1 MEAGTMGSQ
10 NRKTQTHNLTLQFH
24 VTDEELADIHGQL
37 DALVDR
43 LVLDDM
49 GISARVINLIRMI
62 RGQVAVASN
71 YITQADYE
79 QSVKDFRLD
88 SNSTGW

>member
-1 MEAGTMGSQ
+1 MGSQ
-10 NRKTQTHNLTLQFH
+10 PRKPRTLIIQFR
-24 VTDEELADIHGQL
+24 VTDEELEDIHRQL

-43 LVLDDM
+43 FVFDDM
-49 GISARVINLIRMI
+49 GLSARVINLIRMV
-62 RGQVAVASN
+62 RGQIAVASN
-71 YITQADYE
+71 YISQADYE

>member
-1 MEAGTMGSQ
+1 MSSQ
-10 NRKTQTHNLTLQFH
+10 NRKPRMLTIQFH
-24 VTDEELADIHGQL
+24 ATDEELADIHGQL
-37 DALVDR
+37 ETLVDR
-43 LVLDDM
+43 LVYDDM
-49 GISARVINLIRMI
+49 GLSGRVINLIRMM
-62 RGQVAVASN
+62 RGQVGVASN

>member
-1 MEAGTMGSQ
+1 MKSQ
-10 NRKTQTHNLTLQFH
+10 NKKSRTLTIEFH
-24 VTDEELADIHGQL
+24 ATDEQLADIRGEL
-37 DALVDR
+37 ETLVDR
-43 LVLDDM
+43 LVFDDM
-49 GISARVINLIRMI
+49 GLSGRVINLIRMMK
-62 RGQVAVASN
+62 GQVGVASH

>member
-1 MEAGTMGSQ
+1 MGSQ
-10 NRKTQTHNLTLQFH
+10 NRKTQTRTLALQFR
-24 VTDEELADIHGQL
+24 VTDEELADIHAQL
-37 DALVDR
+37 EALVDR

-49 GISARVINLIRMI
+49 GISARVINLIRMM

-71 YITQADYE
+71 SITQEDYD

>member
-1 MEAGTMGSQ
+1 MAMGSQ
-10 NRKTQTHNLTLQFH
+10 NKKLRTLTIQFH
-24 VTDEELADIHGQL
+24 VTDEELADIHGQF

-43 LVLDDM
+43 LVFDDM
-49 GISARVINLIRMI
+49 GLSGRVINLIRMV
-62 RGQVAVASN
+62 RGQIAVASN
-71 YITQADYE
+71 YITEADYE

>member
-1 MEAGTMGSQ
+1 MGPQ
-10 NRKTQTHNLTLQFH
+10 NRKLRALTIQFH
-24 VTDEELADIHGQL
+24 VTDEELADIHGQI

-43 LVLDDM
+43 LVFEDM
-49 GISARVINLIRMI
+49 GLSGRVINIIRMM
-62 RGQVAVASN
+62 RGQIAVANN

-79 QSVKDFRLD
+79 QTVKDFRID

>member
-1 MEAGTMGSQ
+1 MISQ
-10 NRKTQTHNLTLQFH
+10 SRKSRTLTIEFH
-24 VTDEELADIHGQL
+24 ATDEELVHIHDQL
-37 DALVDR
+37 DALVSR
-43 LVLDDM
+43 LVFEYM
-49 GISARVINLIRMI
+49 GLSGRVINLIRMMK
-62 RGQVAVASN
+62 GQVGVASR

>member
-1 MEAGTMGSQ
+1 MESQ
-10 NRKTQTHNLTLQFH
+10 ARTLRTLITEFH
-24 VTDEELADIHGQL
+24 VTDEELGDIHEQL

-43 LVLDDM
+43 LVFDDM
-49 GISARVINLIRMI
+49 ALSGRVINLIRMM

>member
-1 MEAGTMGSQ
+1 VESQ
-10 NRKTQTHNLTLQFH
+10 SRKPRTLIIQFR
-24 VTDEELADIHGQL
+24 VTDEELGDIHRQL

-43 LVLDDM
+43 LVFDDM
-49 GISARVINLIRMI
+49 ALSGRVINLIRMM

-71 YITQADYE
+71 YITEADYE

>member
-1 MEAGTMGSQ
+1 MGSQ
-10 NRKTQTHNLTLQFH
+10 NRTLRTLTIQFH
-24 VTDEELADIHGQL
+24 VVDEELADIHGQL
-37 DALVDR
+37 DVLIDR
-43 LVLDDM
+43 LVYDDM
-49 GISARVINLIRMI
+49 GLSGRVINLIRMM
-62 RGQVAVASN
+62 RGQVAVASS

>member
-1 MEAGTMGSQ
+1 MESQ
-10 NRKTQTHNLTLQFH
+10 ARKPRTLIIQFH
-24 VTDEELADIHGQL
+24 VTDEELGDIHGQL

-43 LVLDDM
+43 LVFDDM
-49 GISARVINLIRMI
+49 ALSGRVINLIRMM
-62 RGQVAVASN
+62 RGQVAVASS

>member
-1 MEAGTMGSQ
+1 MGSQ
-10 NRKTQTHNLTLQFH
+10 NRPLRTLTIQFH
-24 VTDEELADIHGQL
+24 ATDDELADIHGQL

-43 LVLDDM
+43 LVFEDL
-49 GISARVINLIRMI
+49 GLSGRVINLIRMA

>member
-1 MEAGTMGSQ
+1 MGSQ
-10 NRKTQTHNLTLQFH
+10 NRKPRTLTVHFH

-37 DALVDR
+37 DAMMDR
-43 LVLDDM
+43 LVFDDM
-49 GISARVINLIRMI
+49 GLSGRVINLIRML
-62 RGQVAVASN
+62 RGQVAVVSN

>member
-1 MEAGTMGSQ
+1 MGSQ
-10 NRKTQTHNLTLQFH
+10 NRKPHVLTIQFH

-43 LVLDDM
+43 LVFEDM
-49 GISARVINLIRMI
+49 GLSGRVINLIRMM

-71 YITQADYE
+71 YITQEDYD

>member
-1 MEAGTMGSQ
+1 MGSQ
-10 NRKTQTHNLTLQFH
+10 IRKPHVLTIQFH

-43 LVLDDM
+43 LVFEDM
-49 GISARVINLIRMI
+49 GLSGRVINLIRMM
-62 RGQVAVASN
+62 RGQVAVAAE
-71 YITQADYE
+71 YINQADYE
-79 QSVKDFRLD
+79 RSVKDFRLD

>member
-1 MEAGTMGSQ
+1 MGSQ
-10 NRKTQTHNLTLQFH
+10 NKKLRTLSIQFH
-24 VTDEELADIHGQL
+24 VTDEELKDIHGQL

-43 LVLDDM
+43 LVFDDM
-49 GISARVINLIRMI
+49 GLSGRVINLIRMM
-62 RGQVAVASN
+62 RGQIAVASN
-71 YITQADYE
+71 YIIQADYE